1 MPQSRRRGRV
11 LGGVI
16 AGAITAY
23 GILAKRAARQRL
35 AAIAAGT
42 QPDPRGRRA
51 AWPSEVPWRGW
62 WDILKR
68 IGASISRTNAM
79 LIAAGVGFYAFLA
92 IPSAFT
98 AIVSLYGLA
107 FDPGDV
113 GRQIEGMHGVMPE
126 AAINLLSDQLQSLT
140 SRPRSALGIGLVI
153 SLAIALWSARSA
165 TASMISAINIAYGE
179 EEKRSII
186 TFQFVALALTIGGI
200 VFAILAIALVAVLP
214 AILGLLPLGDAGK
227 TITSAVRWPILVV
240 LLMAGLAVIYRF
252 APSREQAKWRW
263 VSWGAV
269 VATILWIV
277 GSALFSIYVGEFAS
291 YDKAYGSLGAVVVL
305 LMWLYLSAFAVLLGA
320 AFNAELEHQ
329 TARDSTDGTPQPMG
343 RRGAVMA
350 DTLGKAQ

>member
-1 MPQSRRRGRV
+1 V

-23 GILAKRAARQRL
+23 GIFAKRAARQRL
-35 AAIAAGT
+35 EAIAAGA

-51 AWPSEVPWRGW
+51 AWPSEIPRRGW

-68 IGASISRTNAM
+68 IGTAISRTNAM
-79 LIAAGVGFYAFLA
+79 LMAAGVGFYAFLA

-107 FDPGDV
+107 FDPNDV
-113 GRQIEGMHGVMPE
+113 ARQLAGMRGVMPGE
-126 AAINLLSDQLQSLT
+126 AITLLTDQLQSLT
-140 SRPRSALGIGLVI
+140 SRPRTALGVGLVI
-153 SLAIALWSARSA
+153 SLLIALWSARSA
-165 TASMISAINIAYGE
+165 TASMISAINIAYEE
-179 EEKRSII
+179 EEKRSIV
-186 TFQFVALALTIGGI
+186 TFELIALAFTCGGV
-200 VFAILAIALVAVLP
+200 VFVILAIILVAILP

-227 TITSAVRWPILVV
+227 TIASAVRWPILVV
-240 LLMAGLAVIYRF
+240 LLMAGLAFIYRL

-269 VATILWIV
+269 VATILWVV

-291 YDKAYGSLGAVVVL
+291 YDKTYGSLGAVVVL

-320 AFNAELEHQ
+320 VFNAEIEHQ
-329 TARDSTDGTPQPMG
+329 TARDSTDGLPQPMG